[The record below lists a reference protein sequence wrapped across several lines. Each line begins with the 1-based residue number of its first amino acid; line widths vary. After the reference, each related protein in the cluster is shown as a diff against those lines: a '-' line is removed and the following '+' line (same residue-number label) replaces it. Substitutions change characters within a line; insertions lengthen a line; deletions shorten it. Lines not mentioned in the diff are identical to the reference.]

1 MKSAGYIKYPVDM
14 FKWFLLLIGG
24 DEPEAW
30 GGGVKDEQGD
40 RDDSVGTS
48 NIAGRRGDRRV
59 IPFIAV
65 SSSLT
70 MEIDMPYPS
79 MSGSEYVI
87 DADIKARYNFVLEYI
102 HIFYFI

>member
-1 MKSAGYIKYPVDM
+1 VGR
-14 FKWFLLLIGG
+14 GRH
-24 DEPEAW
+24 E
-30 GGGVKDEQGD
+30 DEQGD

-48 NIAGRRGDRRV
+48 NIAGRRGDRHV

-102 HIFYFI
+102 HIFYYIYIYILIYVLLDSCASHMLYIVLFYF